1 MSDVLVLNRKF
12 YAIHITTWQKAF
24 SLLYIDHASVVDE
37 EYKTYS
43 FSDWKDISQEMSAHS
58 SGFIHTPS
66 FKIAIPEVILLRF
79 YDELPPMDIKFT
91 RKNIYEHYKHRCC
104 YCGKKKTTSELN
116 LEHVIPISRG
126 GATDWLNVVISCV
139 PCNLKKAARTPQ
151 EAGMKLLVKPG
162 KPDWKGPVSLC
173 FKPGLKIKASW
184 QKFIDTV
191 YWNAEL
197 K

>member
-1 MSDVLVLNRKF
+1 MSDVLVLNKKF

-37 EYKTYS
+37 EYRTYS
-43 FSDWKDISQEMSAHS
+43 FSDWKDVSQDMAAHP
-58 SGFIHTPS
+58 SGFVHTPS

-79 YDELPPMDIKFT
+79 YDELPPVDIKFT
-91 RKNIYEHYKHRCC
+91 RKNIYEHYKYKCC
-104 YCGKKKTTSELN
+104 YCGKKKKTSDLN
-116 LEHVIPISRG
+116 LEHVIPASRG
-126 GATDWLNVVISCV
+126 GATDWLNVVISCM

-151 EAGMKLLVKPG
+151 EAGMKLQVIPG

-173 FKPGLKIKASW
+173 FKPCLKIKASW

-197 K
+197 E

>member
-1 MSDVLVLNRKF
+1 MSDVLVLNKKF

-43 FSDWKDISQEMSAHS
+43 FSDWKDVSQHIAGHP
-58 SGFIHTPS
+58 SGFVHTPS

-79 YDELPPMDIKFT
+79 YDELPPMDIKIT
-91 RKNIYEHYKHRCC
+91 RKNINEHYKYKCC
-104 YCGKKKTTSELN
+104 YCGKKKTTSDLN
-116 LEHVIPISRG
+116 LEHILHVSRG
-126 GATDWLNVVISCV
+126 GATDWLNVVISCI

-151 EAGMKLLVKPG
+151 EAGMKLQVIPG
-162 KPDWKGPVSLC
+162 KPDWKGPGSLC

-197 K
+197 E

>member
-43 FSDWKDISQEMSAHS
+43 FSDWKDISQEIYGHP
-58 SGFIHTPS
+58 SGFVHTPS
-66 FKIAIPEVILLRF
+66 FKIAIPDVILLKF

-91 RKNIYEHYKHRCC
+91 RKNIYEHYKYKCC

-116 LEHVIPISRG
+116 LEHILPVSRG
-126 GATDWLNVVISCV
+126 GATDWLNVVISCI

-151 EAGMKLLVKPG
+151 EAGMKLQVIPG
-162 KPDWKGPVSLC
+162 KPDWKGPCSLC
-173 FKPGLKIKASW
+173 FKPGLKMKASW

-197 K
+197 E